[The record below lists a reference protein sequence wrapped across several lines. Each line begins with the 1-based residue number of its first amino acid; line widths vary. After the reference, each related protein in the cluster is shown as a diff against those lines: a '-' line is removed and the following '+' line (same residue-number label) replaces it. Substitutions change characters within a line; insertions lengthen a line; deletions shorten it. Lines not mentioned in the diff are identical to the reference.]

1 MLKLRSIGIND
12 YRVLEGGQR
21 IGRIRLAD
29 ERMPPVWLWA
39 VTIHLPGG
47 LPTGSSPDFNTAKAE
62 FKAAWEALKAR
73 VTPEQLASA
82 YKAMNIR
89 DDDADELR

>member
-1 MLKLRSIGIND
+1 MLKLRSIGIDD
-12 YRVLEGGQR
+12 YRVLDAGQR

-47 LPTGSSPDFNTAKAE
+47 LPTGSSPDFNTAKAD
-62 FKAAWEALKAR
+62 FKAAWES
-73 VTPEQLASA
+73 PEGPNRATA
-82 YKAMNIR
+82 YEAMNVR
-89 DDDADELR
+89 NDE